1 MGFSMENKMPFE
13 LKEKIK
19 AEIHQ
24 KLNPPWTKVF
34 FKLTMI
40 QFVTS
45 FFVLIICPQFNLG
58 FFPHSPLGHLLMSF
72 GDIACNL
79 ACGAIFL
86 GTGTFFAILF
96 MTADELRVLRPKS
109 IISHLLLG
117 MIALLSFMV
126 FGVEFQF
133 LLFGAWLLGAVV
145 TSKVSLEIY
154 FYRQI

>member
-1 MGFSMENKMPFE
+1 MENKMPFE
-13 LKEKIK
+13 LKEKLK

-24 KLNPPWTKVF
+24 RLNPSWSKVF
-34 FKLTMI
+34 IKLAMI

-45 FFVLIICPQFNLG
+45 FFVMIICPQFNLG
-58 FFPHSPLGHLLMSF
+58 FFPHSPLGHLLMSL

-86 GTGTFFAILF
+86 GTGTIAAVLF

-109 IISHLLLG
+109 FISHFLLG
-117 MIALLSFMV
+117 VIALLSFMV

-133 LLFGAWLLGAVV
+133 MLFAAWLVGAVV
-145 TSKVSLEIY
+145 TSKVGLEIY
-154 FYRQI
+154 FHSRT

>member
-1 MGFSMENKMPFE
+1 MENKMPFE
-13 LKEKIK
+13 LKQKIK

-24 KLNPPWTKVF
+24 RLNPPWSKVF
-34 FKLTMI
+34 MKLAMI

-58 FFPHSPLGHLLMSF
+58 FFPHSPLGHLLMSL

-86 GTGTFFAILF
+86 GTGTMFAVLL

-109 IISHLLLG
+109 FFSHSLLG
-117 MIALLSFMV
+117 IIALLSFMV

-133 LLFGAWLLGAVV
+133 MLFGAWLLGAVV
-145 TSKVSLEIY
+145 TSKVGLEIY
-154 FYRQI
+154 FYRRT

>member
-1 MGFSMENKMPFE
+1 MESKMPFE

-19 AEIHQ
+19 QEIHER
-24 KLNPPWTKVF
+24 LNPSWSKVF
-34 FKLTMI
+34 LKLALI
-40 QFVTS
+40 QFVVS

-58 FFPHSPLGHLLMSF
+58 FFPHSPLGHLLMGL

-86 GTGTFFAILF
+86 GTGSLFAIVF

-109 IISHLLLG
+109 FLSYTALGIIS
-117 MIALLSFMV
+117 LLSFML

-133 LLFGAWLLGAVV
+133 MLFGAWLLGAVI
-145 TSKVSLEIY
+145 TSIAGLEIY
-154 FYRQI
+154 HLRKV